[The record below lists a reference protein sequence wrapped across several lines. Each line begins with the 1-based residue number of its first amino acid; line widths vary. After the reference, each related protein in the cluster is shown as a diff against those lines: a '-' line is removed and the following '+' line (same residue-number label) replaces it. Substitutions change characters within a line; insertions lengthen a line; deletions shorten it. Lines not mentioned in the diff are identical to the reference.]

1 MRLINTDNLYTT
13 KYFQIM
19 ETLKKGQE
27 VTVTTKRGVIDG
39 VISGIDTNVCTFDIE
54 YSVDYMK
61 DGEVWTMICVP
72 ASAIKLR

>member
-1 MRLINTDNLYTT
+1 
-13 KYFQIM
+13 M

-27 VTVTTKRGVIDG
+27 VTVTTKRGVING
-39 VISGIDTNVCTFDIE
+39 VISSIDTNVCTFDIE

-61 DGEVWTMICVP
+61 DGKVWTMICVP